1 MLIVAEILLSTA
13 VLSTPQGLSNSAWAF
28 AKLGFSSPI
37 LFEALAEAA
46 AGKLEGFTP
55 QGLSNTAWAYATVGH
70 YHPGLMKQLA
80 EQVSRAYSLVGC
92 EGLVRYWGWALFAGL
107 TVRLRC

>member
-1 MLIVAEILLSTA
+1 MSECITCRSIAEVPLL
-13 VLSTPQGLSNSAWAF
+13 LPQGLSNSAWAF

-46 AGKLEGFTP
+46 LGKLEAFTP

-70 YHPGLMKQLA
+70 YHPGLMQQLTD
-80 EQVSRAYSLVGC
+80 QVG
-92 EGLVRYWGWALFAGL
+92 
-107 TVRLRC
+107 